1 MILKTQDMLRK
12 IVKIGLV
19 GGTMLIGVSSA
30 SAQWVVFDPSNY
42 MQTAISAVEA
52 VNGTAQRAQTY
63 VNQLQQ
69 YQTMLTQLKQLPD
82 GSYLQGLN
90 TLSRNITQFSDL
102 NIDLKNVNNAAAAAT
117 ELTRVSGDLNGA
129 RSSLAA
135 IVNLSKSMGGMQES
149 FSRRFEDAQR
159 MNLTWDQYAAQEDM
173 LIRSRVISA
182 ASRAQEDQVRMD
194 RVKSDYDFAQD
205 MAARIPKAEGV
216 QQSMGIMNSQMNR
229 VVGQLAELNK
239 GLASNLAGKNPN
251 EVLADEMDKQKKLDS
266 KRVAIENLKRRRQV
280 DAEVLDKW
288 TVR

>member
-1 MILKTQDMLRK
+1 MISKTQDILRK
-12 IVKIGLV
+12 LVQFGLV
-19 GGTMLIGVSSA
+19 GGTLLLGVSSA
-30 SAQWVVFDPSNY
+30 SAQWVVFDPTNY
-42 MQTAISAVEA
+42 MQTAISAMEA
-52 VNGTAQRAQTY
+52 VNGTAQRAQSY
-63 VNQLQQ
+63 MNQLQQ
-69 YQTMLTQLKQLPD
+69 YKTMLTQLKQLPD

-90 TLSRNITQFSDL
+90 TLSRNANQLFDL
-102 NIDLKNVNNAAAAAT
+102 KIDLKNVNNAAAAAT
-117 ELTRVSGDLNGA
+117 ELSRVSGDLNGA
-129 RSSLAA
+129 RNSLSA

-173 LIRSRVISA
+173 LIRSRVITA
-182 ASRAQEDQVRMD
+182 ASRAQEDQARIE
-194 RVKSDYDFAQD
+194 RVKSDYDYAQD
-205 MAARIPKAEGV
+205 MAARIPQAEGV

-251 EVLADEMDKQKKLDS
+251 EVLAEEMDKQKKLDN

-288 TVR
+288 TVQ